1 VVAGGDGNGRSGAVP
16 EFACSGMTSG
26 SACDDDCAGGGSRGN
41 VAHADGQSS
50 DNASTQIAAKG
61 G

>member
-1 VVAGGDGNGRSGAVP
+1 
-16 EFACSGMTSG
+16 MTSG
-26 SACDDDCAGGGSRGN
+26 SACDDCAGGGSGSRGN
-41 VAHADGQSS
+41 VAHADEQSS